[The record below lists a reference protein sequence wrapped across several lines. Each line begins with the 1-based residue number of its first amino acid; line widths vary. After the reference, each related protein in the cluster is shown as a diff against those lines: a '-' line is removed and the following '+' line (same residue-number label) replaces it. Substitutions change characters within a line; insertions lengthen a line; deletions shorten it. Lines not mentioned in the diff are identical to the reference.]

1 MRLDLTLTGAILLST
16 CIIAGGILTGAL
28 MFAVEIPFA
37 PYVMVL
43 LAALVVLGAAML
55 VLSSKGTGAAD
66 PSRR

>member
-16 CIIAGGILTGAL
+16 CIIAGGILTGAQ
-28 MFAVEIPFA
+28 MFAVDVPFA
-37 PYVMVL
+37 PYIMVI

-55 VLSSKGTGAAD
+55 VLSSRGARAAD